1 MLGIPGKSN
10 AFEISQKLGLSKNIL
25 DDATT
30 HLKEDKIS
38 MEELLKNIYEDK
50 LTIEKEKEEIEKN
63 LNQIATLRQSLEQE
77 KYELISKK
85 KALLDK
91 AKSDA
96 RDIVLDAKEEVNSIL
111 QLLNQE
117 QANMKFANQSR
128 DKLNQKIKE
137 LAPTDTLLE
146 NATDNLDAHELKE
159 GLTVWIPS
167 LQNSGTIVSTHV
179 NKSNEVLVQV
189 GLLKMNLKLEQLSK
203 MQNRASNVTDSMAHS
218 TVRTSMHSKSQTVS
232 PEINVIGQNVDEAV
246 YVIDKYIDN
255 CALAHIS
262 PIRIVHGKGTGKLR
276 EGVHKYLKTNSHVK
290 SFRLGTFGEGEMG
303 VTVVELK

>member
-63 LNQIATLRQSLEQE
+63 LNQIATLRQFLEQE
-77 KYELISKK
+77 KYELTSKK

-117 QANMKFANQSR
+117 QANIKFANQSR

-146 NATDNLDAHELKE
+146 NATDSLDAYELKE

-203 MQNRASNVTDSMAHS
+203 MQNRASNVTGSMAHS